1 MTALEENIFQNWT
14 CGRIVCIGDSMHKM
28 TPNLGQGA
36 NCAIEDAAAL
46 TNSIH
51 DALRAKHPG
60 HKLCDDEIEGVLS
73 DFSNI
78 QVKRISKI
86 YNASWIAVRL
96 QTRANLVYKVVLR
109 YLVPYA
115 GDKPTKRVLG
125 ILGGATVLDFIPLPT
140 RSGPGWTP
148 RRKDERVFPIWAGAA
163 FAFLLLIS
171 VASVNLKFLG
181 YYIYWM
187 SVLGGSLMDKIR

>member
-1 MTALEENIFQNWT
+1 
-14 CGRIVCIGDSMHKM
+14 M

-51 DALRAKHPG
+51 DALRTKHPG

-78 QVKRISKI
+78 QVKRISTV

-115 GDKPTKRVLG
+115 GDQPTKRVLG
-125 ILGGATVLDFIPLPT
+125 ILGGATVLAFIPLPT

-171 VASVNLKFLG
+171 VASVNLKSVG

-187 SVLGGSLMDKIR
+187 SGLGGSLMDKIR

>member
-1 MTALEENIFQNWT
+1 
-14 CGRIVCIGDSMHKM
+14 M

-51 DALRAKHPG
+51 DALRTKHPG

-78 QVKRISKI
+78 QVKRISTV

-115 GDKPTKRVLG
+115 GDQPTKRVLG

-148 RRKDERVFPIWAGAA
+148 RRKGERVFPIWAGAA

-171 VASVNLKFLG
+171 VASVNLKSVG

-187 SVLGGSLMDKIR
+187 SGLGGSLMDKIR